1 MKCQSFSFL
10 ALLGLAAARNGDLV
24 DPVKGSP
31 VTKVVNLLSDLQ
43 KKIQND
49 GKAESQIYNK
59 YACWC
64 ETTTARKA
72 AAITQAE
79 NDLRSLGQQIL
90 KLKGKTATLT
100 AEIKELDEKL
110 ATNKEEQEEA
120 TSIRQ
125 KRNGKYQAMAAET
138 KQAIAAME
146 TAIEVLRE
154 GSSLL
159 QTDSAVRATSAVQS
173 FLDKIPSEAPLDIEH
188 MSLLSNF
195 AANGAETNFAPQSAT
210 IQGILQDMYTTF
222 ASNLEEAT
230 MTEAKQNKNYEKL
243 TATMQMEAIDM
254 NTIKARSADE
264 KAEAE
269 SDLAD
274 ATATYDTTTDQMKS
288 DIKFFDE
295 TRDACDN
302 KHKEW
307 TLREKMREQELAGV
321 EKAMEFLSSDE
332 ARDLFAKSIQPGVGF
347 LQIKED
353 DSQAATFKAY
363 GMLKAM
369 ATKSKSLRLASL
381 AVRVRTTKAG
391 HFDKVIKAIDT
402 MIGTLNDEGAADR
415 AKRNQCK
422 EEYQNVAQTVGD
434 LDWKLKNNEAT
445 IDKIDETISLRS
457 KEKQETIDQIND
469 TNDFIKKISDDRK
482 AANEEFIE
490 NKKLDKAAVEL
501 LNKAKDALSAFYK
514 KQGIKM
520 IQADPAFA
528 VSEDQAPDASFSGKG
543 SRKGQS
549 KNIVELM
556 DYIIEDLE
564 DEIKN
569 AVKDEAKEQAEFE
582 EQLKTANTLVDDLT
596 SKQKNLEDQIA
607 KKKGD
612 KTDEQKDMGENTK
625 DRDSELD
632 YKAKITPDCDW
643 ILKNFEGRATA
654 RDAEMSGLVSAKE
667 FLAGKTSLLQVETP
681 VKSNVE
687 NKLASINF
695 LGLQ

>member
-1 MKCQSFSFL
+1 
-10 ALLGLAAARNGDLV
+10 
-24 DPVKGSP
+24 
-31 VTKVVNLLSDLQ
+31 
-43 KKIQND
+43 
-49 GKAESQIYNK
+49 
-59 YACWC
+59 
-64 ETTTARKA
+64 
-72 AAITQAE
+72 
-79 NDLRSLGQQIL
+79 
-90 KLKGKTATLT
+90 
-100 AEIKELDEKL
+100 
-110 ATNKEEQEEA
+110 
-120 TSIRQ
+120 
-125 KRNGKYQAMAAET
+125 
-138 KQAIAAME
+138 
-146 TAIEVLRE
+146 
-154 GSSLL
+154 
-159 QTDSAVRATSAVQS
+159 
-173 FLDKIPSEAPLDIEH
+173 
-188 MSLLSNF
+188 
-195 AANGAETNFAPQSAT
+195 
-210 IQGILQDMYTTF
+210 MYTTF

-490 NKKLDKAAVEL
+490 NKKLDKAAV
-501 LNKAKDALSAFYK
+501 
-514 KQGIKM
+514 
-520 IQADPAFA
+520 
-528 VSEDQAPDASFSGKG
+528 
-543 SRKGQS
+543 
-549 KNIVELM
+549 
-556 DYIIEDLE
+556 
-564 DEIKN
+564 
-569 AVKDEAKEQAEFE
+569 
-582 EQLKTANTLVDDLT
+582 
-596 SKQKNLEDQIA
+596 
-607 KKKGD
+607 
-612 KTDEQKDMGENTK
+612 
-625 DRDSELD
+625 
-632 YKAKITPDCDW
+632 
-643 ILKNFEGRATA
+643 
-654 RDAEMSGLVSAKE
+654 
-667 FLAGKTSLLQVETP
+667 
-681 VKSNVE
+681 
-687 NKLASINF
+687 
-695 LGLQ
+695 